1 MKKVY
6 MAPLMGV
13 EKVELHCFMEQI
25 SVPVEGPVDD
35 WANERKSIFSNG
47 ESASDEGGYKRSLW

>member
-1 MKKVY
+1 